1 VGRRR
6 RHLLIRLRQ
15 KNTCELQVGS
25 AQVIHIQFVVPRD
38 LRLVNC
44 ALDEITQHVEHFRT
58 EFNCMPYARE
68 LIRERFNK
76 LSSIK
81 GFADLLR
88 CPSPQCLQLELLVR
102 FRTSYASSAK
112 GSREKNRFLFMN
124 RRNSSYTSMESGV
137 KITSGGMPSHVY
149 R

>member
-1 VGRRR
+1 MGRRR

-25 AQVIHIQFVVPRD
+25 AQVIHIKFIVSRD

-44 ALDEITQHVEHFRT
+44 ALGEITQHVEHFRT

-68 LIRERFNK
+68 LIRERFIK
-76 LSSIK
+76 LSSIE
-81 GFADLLR
+81 GFAELLR
-88 CPSPQCLQLELLVR
+88 CLSPQCLQLELLVR

-124 RRNSSYTSMESGV
+124 RRNSSCTSMESGV
-137 KITSGGMPSHVY
+137 KITSGGMPSRMY